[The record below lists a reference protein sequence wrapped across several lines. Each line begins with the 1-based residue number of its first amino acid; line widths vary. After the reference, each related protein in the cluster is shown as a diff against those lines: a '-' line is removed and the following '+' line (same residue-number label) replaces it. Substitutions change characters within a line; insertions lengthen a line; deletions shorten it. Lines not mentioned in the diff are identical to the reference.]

1 MTKRLL
7 CLPLIGLI
15 LLCLPVLARPVAAQ
29 TPTVLV
35 LDAQNAPITALV
47 DGNAVRLQI
56 SVAPAVTADTPVEF
70 LLNGVDAPLAGCT
83 VPAGESSCQTD
94 RFPAYGWAWNGA
106 GERQGE
112 RVVQAETARQPLGES
127 VPLAIAPRPVVLVHG
142 FAGAWENWT
151 AYLGANSYLAA
162 NGLHGYAV
170 GDGQVAGTMETGDK
184 LAPLRRTNTLAQNA
198 EVLGEYIRNVQQLT
212 GAEQVDLLVHS
223 MGGIIARYYLDRL
236 MPTRNV
242 AQLIILGSP
251 MGGSACSVL
260 PTALGLLLPA
270 SLELQPS
277 YMQQIFNPQI
287 TRRQGVPFHAL
298 AGVPLINAVQSP
310 CAAVPSDLVV
320 ARASVAAI
328 AMPVKEIALL
338 HQALNDDPV
347 AFNEFVLPLLQTPP
361 GTFWQAAD
369 PPAPAPSADALQFT
383 RVYTGHVQPGETQTV
398 TIPIDPGVTVAT
410 FALYDTTRSLT
421 TTVTG
426 ANGNTIQLDATTNG
440 AIRVTDPETMVYLGY
455 GFAQPR
461 AGQWQVALQS
471 TADTPADGADYAIAA
486 YFTGGATLQATLD
499 QLLPP
504 VNAPVNL
511 QAQLTAAG
519 QAVTLT
525 SAQARVRRPD
535 GQVANYTLAIQ
546 GNSTQL
552 TLTPEQSGLYGV
564 ELQVSAQTAAGLIID
579 RAAVAVFEAQ
589 PVAAPALLPVDGAL
603 PMALVLGFL
612 LLPILVILLLP
623 ILILLLLF

>member
-1 MTKRLL
+1 MTRQLF
-7 CLPLIGLI
+7 CLPLLGL
-15 LLCLPVLARPVAAQ
+15 LLMGLLLAGRPVAAQ
-29 TPTVLV
+29 TSIVQV

-440 AIRVTDPETMVYLGY
+440 AIRVTNPETMVYLGY

-519 QAVTLT
+519 QTLTLT

-589 PVAAPALLPVDGAL
+589 PVAAPGLLPVDGAL